1 MVVNRDNSDKRMNTE
16 IRRVQK
22 TGASTLTVSLPKD
35 WADLSGLKPGDQVA
49 MAVQADGTIVLDPR
63 SDRRKEAVKKEIWTD
78 GGESAEHLKR
88 KLIGAYLAGFNVIE
102 VRSKERMDLETKRA
116 ARDFARMVIGPE
128 VIEETANSIVL
139 HDLSDPVELPQKKCV
154 RRMHL
159 IVDTM
164 HRDAMIAYAQGDLEL
179 ANDVIERDQDVDRLY
194 WMTYK
199 QYNLIQKD
207 RSLAERVGVDI
218 HESMSLMLVARL
230 IERIGDHAEK
240 IAKHALGSGKRGP
253 AAEVGAIEKLSQE
266 ALVLLTKAME
276 SYFLG
281 DIGSANDIIDK
292 AEGLVHKAEGLLP
305 DLQAHNGKGAVSS
318 SSVLDSVIRT
328 IMYATDIAELA
339 INESMR
345 SEEK

>member
-1 MVVNRDNSDKRMNTE
+1 MVAKRME
-16 IRRVQK
+16 SRKVQK
-22 TGASTLTVSLPKD
+22 TGLSTLTVSLPKE
-35 WADLSGLKPGDQVA
+35 WVSTINLKPGDQVDLEI
-49 MAVQADGTIVLDPR
+49 MPDGSLSIGPKESKKREPLRKVIQLESDDP
-63 SDRRKEAVKKEIWTD
+63 TD
-78 GGESAEHLKR
+78 HLVR
-88 KLIGAYLAGFNVIE
+88 KLIGVYLAGFNIVE

-240 IAKHALGSGKRGP
+240 IAKHALSSGKKGP

-276 SYFLG
+276 SYFLR
-281 DIGSANDIIDK
+281 DIGNANDIIDR